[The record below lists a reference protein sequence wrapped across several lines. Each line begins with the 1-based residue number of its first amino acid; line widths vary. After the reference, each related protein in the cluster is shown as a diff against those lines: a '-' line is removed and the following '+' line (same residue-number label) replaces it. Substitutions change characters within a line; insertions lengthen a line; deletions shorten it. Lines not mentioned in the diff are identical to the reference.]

1 MASDAKGETKDMK
14 WLESYPK
21 EVKVFLVASLINSA
35 GSSLMW
41 PLVSMYVFDELNR
54 SMGDAGI
61 AILVQSLGGIFGQ
74 VLGGALYHR
83 IGAKKL
89 IVGSLAM
96 NALGLLALPFTSGH
110 WVAFVIMMGFI
121 GFFNVVSVPAIQAF
135 VGFRF
140 ADRRGELFN
149 IIYVANNIGV
159 AVGTGLSG
167 VLADLSYQ
175 LSFVMNGVTSAVFAG
190 FFWSY
195 LSRVDREEGE
205 VQLSKSV
212 KKREEIPARLLFRDT
227 RLYLFVGLGSLFL
240 WFGNSIW
247 NTGVSPHIIEQGL
260 PKTMYGLLWTLN
272 GILIFAAQPIIF
284 WIKRLYAHHASAQM
298 TWAGGFYLAAYI
310 VMLGTQNYTGM
321 IFAMVLA
328 TLGEMLIAPAVPAF
342 LSDHG
347 GRGAPF
353 YIGLV
358 GGIGAAG
365 RVMGPYIM
373 GKLYDG
379 GGLPPTLWLA
389 SGVAVLSILFFVLH
403 SWLNRFRHHSDTLDT
418 TTSKVDASSS

>member
-1 MASDAKGETKDMK
+1 MK
-14 WLESYPK
+14 WLDSYPK

-41 PLVSMYVFDELNR
+41 PLVSMYVFDELHR

-89 IVGSLAM
+89 IVCSLAM
-96 NALGLLALPFTSGH
+96 NALGLLTLPFTSGH
-110 WVAFVIMMGFI
+110 WIAFVIMMGFI

-159 AVGTGLSG
+159 ALGTGLSG

-175 LSFVMNGVTSAVFAG
+175 LSFVMNGITSAVFAG

-205 VQLSKSV
+205 VHLSKSV
-212 KKREEIPARLLFRDT
+212 KKRTEEIPARLLFRDT

-247 NTGVSPHIIEQGL
+247 NTGVSPYIIEQGL

-272 GILIFAAQPIIF
+272 GVLIFAAQPIIF
-284 WIKRLYAHHASAQM
+284 WLKRLYARHASAQM
-298 TWAGGFYLAAYI
+298 KWAGDFI
-310 VMLGTQNYTGM
+310 WQ
-321 IFAMVLA
+321 
-328 TLGEMLIAPAVPAF
+328 
-342 LSDHG
+342 
-347 GRGAPF
+347 
-353 YIGLV
+353 
-358 GGIGAAG
+358 
-365 RVMGPYIM
+365 
-373 GKLYDG
+373 
-379 GGLPPTLWLA
+379 PT
-389 SGVAVLSILFFVLH
+389 
-403 SWLNRFRHHSDTLDT
+403 
-418 TTSKVDASSS
+418 SSC

>member
-1 MASDAKGETKDMK
+1 MK
-14 WLESYPK
+14 WLDSYPK

-41 PLVSMYVFDELNR
+41 PLVSMYVFDELHR

-74 VLGGALYHR
+74 VLGGTLYHR

-96 NALGLLALPFTSGH
+96 NALGLLTLPFTSGH
-110 WVAFVIMMGFI
+110 WVAFIIMMGFI

-159 AVGTGLSG
+159 ALGTGLSG
-167 VLADLSYQ
+167 ILADLSYQ
-175 LSFVMNGVTSAVFAG
+175 LSFVMNGITSAVFAG

-195 LSRVDREEGE
+195 LSRVDREERE
-205 VQLSKSV
+205 VHLSKSV
-212 KKREEIPARLLFRDT
+212 KKRIEGTPARLLFRDT

-247 NTGVSPHIIEQGL
+247 NTGVSPFIIEQGL
-260 PKTMYGLLWTLN
+260 PKSMYGLLWTLN
-272 GILIFAAQPIIF
+272 GVLIFAAQPLIS
-284 WIKRLYAHHASAQM
+284 WLKRLYARHASAQM
-298 TWAGGFYLAAYI
+298 TWSGGFYLAAYV
-310 VMLGTQNYTGM
+310 VMLSTQNYTGM

-389 SGVAVLSILFFVLH
+389 SGMAILCIVFFILH
-403 SWLNRFRHHSDTLDT
+403 SWMNRDRRDPNVFEVK
-418 TTSKVDASSS
+418 TSGTGASSS